1 MSMRS
6 DRSFRWY
13 LLAILAV
20 ALVLRLGAGYWWQSR
35 LPAGMKFG
43 FGDSEGYWVLA
54 RTIARGEAYEYG
66 PLKYKVF
73 RTPGYPLV
81 LAPLFLASKEPPVM
95 WGRALSALLATA
107 AIGCVAG
114 LARLLFDER
123 TALVAAAIAAVYPEA
138 ISTGAFVLS
147 EAPFVPL
154 MLLNLIAWTRAWRA
168 TDTKQMVAWALAG
181 GVWAGLATLM
191 RPSWLL
197 FIPFAAAIGIA
208 LGPNRYKHLR
218 IAAVMLAGLCV
229 AMSPWWIR
237 NAFVAGRF
245 VPTSLQVGASLYDG
259 LSPTAN
265 GASEMSFVRQFV
277 AEQQTAD
284 AQPRASKTGLFEDR
298 LDRRMRD
305 AALAW
310 ARQNFGRVLQ
320 LAGIK
325 IWRMWSPLPNAAEF
339 RSATL
344 RLVLALSYTP
354 VLLLALVGVWKYL
367 RRDWPYL
374 LLVLPAIYFTC
385 LHMIFV
391 SSIRYRQPAMLPL
404 IVLAAAVIAGGIGL
418 LSKVQSPR
426 SKV

>member
-1 MSMRS
+1 MTLTGSNY
-6 DRSFRWY
+6 RWC
-13 LLAILAV
+13 LLAILAA
-20 ALVLRLGAGYWWQSR
+20 ALVLRLGAGWWWQSR

-43 FGDSEGYWVLA
+43 FGDSEGYWELA
-54 RTIARGEAYEYG
+54 RTIARGQPYEYG

-81 LAPLFLASKEPPVM
+81 LAPLFLASREPPAM
-95 WGRALSALLATA
+95 WGRALSALLATVA
-107 AIGCVAG
+107 VGCVAA
-114 LARLLFDER
+114 LAKLLFDER
-123 TALVAAAIAAVYPEA
+123 TALVAAAITAVHPEA
-138 ISTGAFVLS
+138 ISLGAFVLS

-154 MLLNLIAWTRAWRA
+154 MLLNLMAWTKAWRA
-168 TDTKQMVAWALAG
+168 TEPKQVVAWALAG

-208 LGPNRYKHLR
+208 LGPQRGRHAR
-218 IAAVMLAGLCV
+218 IAAVMLAGLCITM
-229 AMSPWWIR
+229 APWWIR
-237 NAFVAGRF
+237 NANVTGRF

-259 LSPTAN
+259 LSPTAT
-265 GASEMSFVRQFV
+265 GASEMSFVRDFV
-277 AEQQTAD
+277 AQQAAAD
-284 AQPRASKTGLFEDR
+284 RQPGAEPAGLFEDQ

-310 ARQNFGRVLQ
+310 AQQNPARVAQ

-325 IWRMWSPLPNAAEF
+325 LLRMWSPVPNAAEF
-339 RSATL
+339 RSTTL
-344 RLVLALSYTP
+344 RLILATTFTP
-354 VLLLALVGVWKYL
+354 VMLLALVGVWRYT

-385 LHMIFV
+385 LHVIFV

-404 IVLAAAVIAGGIGL
+404 TILAAAVLTAWFSPK
-418 LSKVQSPR
+418 SKVESPK
-426 SKV
+426 SKT